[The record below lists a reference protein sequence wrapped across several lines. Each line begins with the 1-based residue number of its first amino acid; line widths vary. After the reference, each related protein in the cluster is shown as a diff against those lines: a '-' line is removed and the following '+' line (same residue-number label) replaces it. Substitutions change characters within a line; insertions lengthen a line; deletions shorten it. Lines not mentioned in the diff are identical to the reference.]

1 MTNCDQKD
9 GLKLRIVILG
19 PDGAGKSSVIR
30 ELLDR
35 LNKGNSVATM
45 RHLKP
50 QIVMARRGEPATINL
65 NPHGKPLRSALTSIG
80 KITVWLME
88 EWYAYLFRDRRDS
101 MLICDRYYHDLLIDP
116 IRYRYGGPMWVAK
129 LIGKLM
135 PQPDLWVLLDAPV
148 EVLQTRK
155 QEVSWE
161 ESERQRQA
169 YKDFVTAQ
177 RVHIITESVQSL
189 DRVVIEVEHAIA
201 AIDTLDAF
209 GENL

>member
-1 MTNCDQKD
+1 
-9 GLKLRIVILG
+9 
-19 PDGAGKSSVIR
+19 
-30 ELLDR
+30 
-35 LNKGNSVATM
+35 
-45 RHLKP
+45 
-50 QIVMARRGEPATINL
+50 
-65 NPHGKPLRSALTSIG
+65 
-80 KITVWLME
+80 
-88 EWYAYLFRDRRDS
+88 
-101 MLICDRYYHDLLIDP
+101 
-116 IRYRYGGPMWVAK
+116 
-129 LIGKLM
+129 M